1 MTEIMN
7 DVTLSE
13 EERDAKIAE
22 LNETYWGEDGIIT
35 KLVEDSNYIQ
45 GVANRATYTELES
58 LYLADQDN
66 VTQMTEEEQGLIEDL
81 NNAGVKSY
89 SDLRDFIS
97 GDDGKSGIYGEI
109 KDACVEVNEDSSAAW
124 KSMAAD
130 AINRMYK
137 DPDSVSKTVK
147 QAYVDMEGALKT
159 YNKAIEESE
168 KASGI
173 EWSKVGS
180 QLDGVQKKIK
190 ETAKKVD
197 KITGK
202 LKALNAFE
210 KAVLRIKEMWDKTA
224 GSTKKA
230 TSDLEKYLK
239 LLANGKSKSTSSKS
253 KSKNTGGGDKS
264 TDGGG
269 NNNTSGGSSGNTGG
283 GGAGSGSG
291 GNGKLTVGETVTYTG
306 GTYYYDSYGTSPAG
320 RRGAGKKVKVTSIKE
335 DGRPYPIHVTSK
347 DSAYGWLTKGQL
359 SGYDTG
365 GYTGDWAG
373 GDGRL
378 ALLHSKELVLN
389 KDDTKNILDTVQI
402 LRQFA
407 TKDLAQLVGDAISHG
422 LSSLIGKALNFDSNN
437 YGTTQVNN
445 NTNEEQNVTINVEAV
460 FPHAD
465 DINEIREAI
474 LSLPNYA
481 SQFKMRK

>member
-1 MTEIMN
+1 MDAYEAFSERMTEIMN

-22 LNETYWGEDGIIT
+22 LNATYWGEEGIIT

-45 GVANRATYTELES
+45 STANQSTYVELAG
-58 LYLADQDN
+58 LYEADQAN
-66 VTQMTEEEQGLIEDL
+66 LERMSEAEKTIIENMTA
-81 NNAGVKSY
+81 AGVVSYKS
-89 SDLRDFIS
+89 LRDYVI
-97 GDDGKSGIYGEI
+97 GDDGKSGMYGEI
-109 KDACVEVNEDSSAAW
+109 YDLCKQTNENSSAAW
-124 KSMAAD
+124 KSMAAS

-137 DPDSVSKTVK
+137 DPNSVSKTVK
-147 QAYVDMEGALKT
+147 QAYIDMEGALKI
-159 YNKAIEESE
+159 YNKAVENSE

-173 EWSKVGS
+173 EWSKVGA

-190 ETAKKVD
+190 ETGKKVD
-197 KITGK
+197 EFTSK
-202 LKALNAFE
+202 LKALGAFE
-210 KAVLRIKEMWDKTA
+210 KAVLGIKETWDKTS
-224 GSTKKA
+224 GSIKKA
-230 TSDLEKYLK
+230 TSDLEKYYK
-239 LLANGKSKSTSSKS
+239 LLSNGKSTSTSTSGGGGGS
-253 KSKNTGGGDKS
+253 SNTGGGS
-264 TDGGG
+264 TS
-269 NNNTSGGSSGNTGG
+269 N
-283 GGAGSGSG
+283 GSG
-291 GNGKLTVGETVTYTG
+291 GDGRLTVCETVTYTG

-320 RRGAGKKVKVTSIKE
+320 KRGPGKKVKITKIAKNK
-335 DGRPYPIHVTSK
+335 PYPIHVESK
-347 DSAYGWLTKGQL
+347 YSAYGWLTKGQL

-378 ALLHSKELVLN
+378 ALLHSKELVLK
-389 KDDTKNILDTVQI
+389 KDDTKKILDTVQI

-407 TKDLAQLVGDAISHG
+407 IKDLAQSVGNAISNG

-437 YGTTQVNN
+437 YNTTQVDN

-460 FPHAD
+460 FPHAND
-465 DINEIREAI
+465 VDEIREAI